1 MFCRAKILTNPPNR
15 HYTQT
20 RSRRRNCGAG
30 RKSLMEELQQTIVLH
45 TDCGSVRGT
54 KEEACCRFL
63 GVPFAKAER
72 FCYAERVDHWDGV
85 MDATVPGPACPQN
98 RAWHEHLEHPTRLFY
113 KKEFREGIAFSYDEN
128 CLNLNIYTPHD
139 AKGCPVI
146 LFFYGGGFD
155 SGMNT
160 EGAFDGSGLARRGI
174 VTVFANYR
182 VGVLGYLTHREI
194 QKQFG
199 RDGNFGLDDQL
210 TVIRWVKAHIA
221 DFGGDPNNITLMG
234 QSAGAISIQYL
245 CLNPNHAGLFQRAV
259 MLSGAG
265 LFPKFALPRAAE
277 STHAYWE
284 QFMELAGCKTL
295 DELKA
300 LDLDSLFD
308 TVEQIKAVRKDNTFC
323 TMPVVDGVLLPAP
336 VEELIKTP
344 LPIDYL
350 VSYTNTDMY
359 APIMA
364 YIGNRFAQ
372 QTEGYVSFFD
382 IDAPGDDNRAFHS
395 SELRYV
401 FETLDRSW
409 RPYTE
414 RDHAVASAMADYL
427 AAFAKAGNPNAEGL
441 PVWAPAKRALKT
453 PVLRLT
459 RERIGM
465 GHAAYGKLLRNFL
478 TKGEPKA

>member
-1 MFCRAKILTNPPNR
+1 
-15 HYTQT
+15 
-20 RSRRRNCGAG
+20 
-30 RKSLMEELQQTIVLH
+30 MEELHQTIVLQ
-45 TDCGSVRGT
+45 TGCGKVRGIRD
-54 KEEACCRFL
+54 AVCRRFL
-63 GVPFAKAER
+63 GVPFAKSER
-72 FCYAERVDHWDGV
+72 FRYAERTDRWTGEL
-85 MDATVPGPACPQN
+85 DATAPGPACPQN

-113 KKEFREGIAFSYDEN
+113 KKEFREGILFSYDED
-128 CLNLNIYTPHD
+128 CLNLNIYTPLE
-139 AKGCPVI
+139 AAGCPVI
-146 LFFYGGGFD
+146 VFFYGGGFD

-182 VGVLGYLTHREI
+182 VGVLGYLTHRDLQE
-194 QKQFG
+194 QFG

-210 TVIRWVKAHIA
+210 TAIRWVKAHIA
-221 DFGGDPNNITLMG
+221 DFGGDPNSITLMG

-245 CLNPNHAGLFQRAV
+245 CLNPDHAGLFQRAV

-265 LFPKFALPRAAE
+265 LFPKFALPRRAE
-277 STHAYWE
+277 GTHAYWE
-284 QFMELAGCKTL
+284 QFMELADCKSL
-295 DELKA
+295 DELKE

-308 TVEQIKAVRKDNTFC
+308 TVERIRAIRKDNTYC
-323 TMPVVDGVLLPAP
+323 TMPVVDGVLLPRP
-336 VEELIKTP
+336 VDELIRTP

-350 VSYTNTDMY
+350 IGYTNADMY

-372 QTEGYVSFFD
+372 QTGAYVSFFD

-395 SELRYV
+395 SDLRYV
-401 FETLDRSW
+401 FETLGRSW

-414 RDHAVASAMADYL
+414 RDHAVAAAMADYL
-427 AAFAKAGNPNAEGL
+427 AAFARTGNPNVPGLSEWKPAEH
-441 PVWAPAKRALKT
+441 AFRT
-453 PVLRLT
+453 PVLRIT

-465 GHAAYGKLLRNFL
+465 GHAAYGKLLCNFL